1 MFQVFLLPQVEK
13 ELKKQFDK
21 KELLELKNFVL
32 GDLTEKGDKVGDQL
46 TYPFLREKKISGKRI
61 YYLIY
66 KKIVIILVIATSNKK
81 SQKDTINEIKL
92 YLPEYKKYAYELY
105 EKIKKNNF

>member
-1 MFQVFLLPQVEK
+1 MFQVFLLPRVEK

-21 KELLELKNFVL
+21 KELLELKTFVL

-46 TYPFLREKKISGKRI
+46 TYPFLREKKINGKRI
-61 YYLIY
+61 YYLVY
-66 KKIVIILVIATSNKK
+66 KEIVIILVVAISNKK

-92 YLPEYKKYAYELY
+92 YLSEYKKYAYDLY
-105 EKIKKNNF
+105 DKINKKD